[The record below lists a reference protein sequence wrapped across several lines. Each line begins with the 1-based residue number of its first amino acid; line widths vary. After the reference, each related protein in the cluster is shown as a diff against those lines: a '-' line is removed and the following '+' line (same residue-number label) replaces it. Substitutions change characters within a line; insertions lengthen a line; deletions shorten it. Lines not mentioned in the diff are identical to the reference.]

1 MTNGILS
8 EQEKLAIKENPN
20 AEIIL
25 GTDGQS
31 ILNEKKA
38 KARDSFNEQV
48 DTFTKRLDEHSK
60 NMEAFAEKMSDKLNG
75 LEIMPV
81 YAYILVEPF
90 KENPFQRLRKT
101 NGGLLIT
108 DGFAPQYKS
117 EEDGK
122 WHEAESFV
130 TVASVVEVGPTC
142 EFVQPGDLVMY
153 PTKADITVPFYNTG
167 FRLIHEQRVMC
178 VINEGLTDRKN
189 SIKNGNNL

>member
-1 MTNGILS
+1 MLS

-60 NMEAFAEKMSDKLNG
+60 NMEAFAAKMSDKLNG

-101 NGGLLIT
+101 DSGLLIT

-122 WHEAESFV
+122 WHEEESFV

-153 PTKADITVPFYNTG
+153 PTKADIT
-167 FRLIHEQRVMC
+167 
-178 VINEGLTDRKN
+178 
-189 SIKNGNNL
+189 SIRT

>member
-1 MTNGILS
+1 MKNGLLS

-25 GTDGQS
+25 GTNGETV
-31 ILNEKKA
+31 LNEKKA
-38 KARDSFNEQV
+38 KDRDRFNEQV
-48 DTFTKRLDEHSK
+48 DTFTKRFDEHSK
-60 NMEAFAEKMSDKLNG
+60 QMEEFAEKVSDKLNG

-90 KENPFQRLRKT
+90 KENPFQRIKKT
-101 NGGLLIT
+101 DSGLLIT
-108 DGFAPQYKS
+108 NGFAPQYKS

-122 WHEAESFV
+122 WHEEESFV

-142 EFVQPGDLVMY
+142 EFVKPGDLIMY

-167 FRLIHEQRVMC
+167 FRLVHEQRVMC

-189 SIKNGNNL
+189 NIKNGNKL